1 MSKLRADATAGPG
14 ALLCSALLI
23 SALLCS
29 ALVCG
34 PAAAGPGSHAVDEDS
49 IEDAAVVVRAE
60 PKSGLYAIRMK
71 GQPVALRAGIAAQVD
86 HRWLRSRDYPRHLT
100 VRSSFTDEWGA
111 GTELV
116 TTHSGL
122 AGAPELVSVTRMHT
136 APEFLEVAASV
147 HNTTGRPLGV
157 QAIRTF
163 DAVGS
168 PVLGLHAPDASIR
181 VLSDSFSEDRPSMT
195 LQDLGAGGTKV
206 HTGVGSQLLFN
217 RASNQGLFLGALTS
231 NRWLTVLRLHVDP
244 RLRKV
249 TSYEA
254 DSTGTTEIMKDFVLS
269 SPRGRAAEPVELSLP
284 VNPGES
290 LASER
295 MMIGL
300 GPDYHAQLERYGEL
314 IRLLHHARV
323 TAPTPMGWW
332 SWTAY
337 YHGLNA
343 DTALTNAELQAQQLQ
358 GLGYNYFHID
368 EGYAYARGEYTN
380 PDAALFPQGVATVE
394 YQVRGLG
401 LIPGI
406 WTAPFEVSLRSALF
420 HDHQDWLVRDA
431 HDAPLQIAGPD
442 AHETVYALDT
452 TNPGVQ
458 DYLRKTFATLV
469 NDWGI
474 RYIKLDFMDDTAVEG
489 HYFRPDTTALE
500 AQRIGLQI
508 IREAVGDRVLLDK
521 DGSPMLNPV
530 GIVDM
535 GRISCDTGHTFQA
548 TREAAPGIAARYYMN
563 RNFFVNDPDAFAV
576 SRQTI
581 PEQSWHES
589 QIPITLDEARASIAL
604 AAISGGMF
612 EIGDDLPTLFADP
625 DRMALVKN
633 ADLIAMAKLGR
644 AATPIDL
651 MTYAPA
657 DGMPSVFLL
666 REDARQAVLTLFNWT
681 DKPRHHTLA
690 LADLGWTGARDTQL
704 VDVFDARSVT
714 SLDAG
719 TLSVELP
726 AHSARIYQLI
736 DRAMPAMAPQ
746 VRTSIPTEARS
757 GVPVGLDAQ
766 DTGSVPALAYRWDFG
781 DGTSTIGPIV
791 SHAYTHAGEFNIRL
805 TVEGLD
811 GIPFENSWP
820 IRVSG
825 AIDTE
830 FNAEAKSRYLSV
842 H

>member
-1 MSKLRADATAGPG
+1 
-14 ALLCSALLI
+14 
-23 SALLCS
+23 
-29 ALVCG
+29 
-34 PAAAGPGSHAVDEDS
+34 VDES
-49 IEDAAVVVRAE
+49 TIENADLLVRAE
-60 PKSGLYAIRMK
+60 SDSGRYAIRVK
-71 GQPVALRAGIAAQVD
+71 GQPIAIHAGIAAEVN
-86 HRWLRSRDYPRHLT
+86 HLWLRSSEYPRHRT
-100 VRSSFTDEWGA
+100 VRSSFTDELGA

-122 AGAPELVSVTRMHT
+122 AGVPELVSVARLHT
-136 APEFLEVAASV
+136 APVFLEVAASV
-147 HNTTGRPLGV
+147 HNTTGRPLRV

-163 DAVGS
+163 DAVGN
-168 PVLGLHAPDASIR
+168 PVLSLNAPDSSIR

-206 HTGVGSQLLFN
+206 HTAVGSQLLFN
-217 RASNQGLFLGALTS
+217 RASRQGLLLGALTS

-244 RLRKV
+244 RLRRV

-254 DSTGTTEIMKDFVLS
+254 ESTGTTQVMKDFVLS
-269 SPRGRAAEPVELSLP
+269 SPGQHAAEPVELSLP

-300 GPDYHAQLERYGEL
+300 GPDYHAQLEQYGEL

-343 DTALTNAELQAQQLQ
+343 DTALTNAEFLAQQLKD
-358 GLGYNYFHID
+358 LGYNYFHID
-368 EGYAYARGEYTN
+368 EGYAYARGEYTI
-380 PDAALFPQGVATVE
+380 PDATLFPQGVAAVD

-401 LIPGI
+401 LTPGI
-406 WTAPFEVSLRSALF
+406 WTAPFEASRRSWLYKE
-420 HDHQDWLVRDA
+420 HPEWLVRDA
-431 HDAPLQIAGPD
+431 HDAPLPIEGPE
-442 AHETVYALDT
+442 ANETVYALDT
-452 TNPGVQ
+452 TNPAVQ
-458 DYLRKTFATLV
+458 EYLRKTYATLV
-469 NDWGI
+469 NDWGV

-489 HYFRPDTTALE
+489 HRYRPDTTALE

-508 IREAVGDRVLLDK
+508 IREAVGDQVLLDK

-535 GRISCDTGHTFQA
+535 GRTSCDTGHTFQA

-589 QIPITLDEARASIAL
+589 QVPITLDEARASIAL
-604 AAISGGMF
+604 ASIAGGMF

-625 DRMALVKN
+625 DRMALLKN
-633 ADLIAMAKLGR
+633 SDIIAMVKLGR
-644 AATPIDL
+644 AATPVDL
-651 MTYAPA
+651 MTYASA
-657 DGMPSVFLL
+657 DGMPSVFVL
-666 REDARQAVLTLFNWT
+666 REDARQAVVTVFNWT
-681 DKPRHHTLA
+681 DMPRLHTLP

-704 VDVFDARSVT
+704 VDVFDSGSVAT
-714 SLDAG
+714 LSAG
-719 TLSVELP
+719 SLSVELP
-726 AHSARIYQLI
+726 AHSARMYKLI
-736 DRAMPAMAPQ
+736 DRAMPATAPQ
-746 VRTSIPTEARS
+746 LRTSIPTDARA
-757 GVPVGLDAQ
+757 GVAVGLSAQ
-766 DTGSVPALAYRWDFG
+766 DTGTVPAIAYRWDFG
-781 DGTSTIGPIV
+781 DGTSTVGPIV
-791 SHAYTHAGEFNIRL
+791 SHAYTHAGEFTVRL
-805 TVEGLD
+805 AVEGMD

-825 AIDTE
+825 TIDTE
-830 FNAEAKSRYLSV
+830 FKADAKARFLPV